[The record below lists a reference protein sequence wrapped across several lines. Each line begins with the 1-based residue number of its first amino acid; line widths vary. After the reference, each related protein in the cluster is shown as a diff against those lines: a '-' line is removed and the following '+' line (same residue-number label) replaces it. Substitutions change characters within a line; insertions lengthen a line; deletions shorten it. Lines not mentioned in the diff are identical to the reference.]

1 MDKSYKIPGYGQ
13 QIRSNFKAAL
23 RAYKPHMPF
32 TTWGFIRRTNIFVP
46 ARGSAELPD
55 PGPSDDEDEARIAKP
70 TEVEEEPDEQNA
82 NLRNATDTQ
91 ESPLQ
96 DVPDESSDTEMND
109 GKADQQGDLEDSE
122 VFNENLGN
130 EDVAERDPEN
140 REGDNENLEDEE
152 AANEILEA
160 GETSTD
166 GLDEDSDGDITHEIR
181 IEGPGGTLRELKEV
195 TIILKF

>member
-1 MDKSYKIPGYGQ
+1 
-13 QIRSNFKAAL
+13 
-23 RAYKPHMPF
+23 
-32 TTWGFIRRTNIFVP
+32 
-46 ARGSAELPD
+46 
-55 PGPSDDEDEARIAKP
+55 
-70 TEVEEEPDEQNA
+70 
-82 NLRNATDTQ
+82 
-91 ESPLQ
+91 
-96 DVPDESSDTEMND
+96 MND